1 MPLERVL
8 MVVKTY
14 PNPSRKY
21 GELTCTAGIRLRD
34 NSWVRI
40 YPYPFRLLD
49 YDYRFRKY
57 DVLELPLVKAPQDPR
72 PDSYRLE
79 DHTKIRV
86 LGNIPSG
93 KRWEERMRYIRPTVM
108 GSTEEFEAQMVRR
121 ERLAGASLQGLF
133 GDEAQQ
139 GGKRVV
145 WGRTIAV
152 IAVQQA
158 SARLEAEY
166 LGEDWPPEA
175 KAKLEAPA
183 FWEEGLFEGA
193 EMSPLM
199 TRPKELLRFC
209 PYRFHLTFTDLA
221 GRTVRKVV
229 TDWEIYSL
237 YFKEERRLESREKAL
252 ESVRYKVERE
262 IFAPDRETFLVVGSI
277 HHRYARKDMYAVIGF
292 IWPKCGLQT
301 PLFSNP

>member
-1 MPLERVL
+1 

-21 GELTCTAGIRLRD
+21 GELTCTAGIRLSD

-40 YPYPFRLLD
+40 YPYPFRLLE
-49 YDYRFRKY
+49 YDYRFQKY
-57 DVLELPLVKAPQDPR
+57 DILELPLVKASQDPR

-86 LGNIPSG
+86 LGNLPPG

-121 ERLAGASLQGLF
+121 EPLAGSGLQGLF
-133 GDEAQQ
+133 GDEAHQ
-139 GGKRVV
+139 GKRRVV
-145 WGRTIAV
+145 WGTTIAV

-158 SARLEAEY
+158 SAYLEAEY
-166 LGEDWPPEA
+166 LGEDWPPDA

-183 FWEEGLFEGA
+183 FWDEGLFEGA

-199 TRPKELLRFC
+199 KRPKELLRFC
-209 PYRFHLTFTDLA
+209 PYKFHLIFTDLA

-229 TDWEIYSL
+229 TDWEICSL
-237 YFKEERRLESREKAL
+237 YFREERRLGSREAAL
-252 ESVRYKVERE
+252 ESVKHKVEKQ

-277 HHRYARKDMYAVIGF
+277 HYRYARKDMYAVIGF
-292 IWPKCGLQT
+292 IWPKRELQAS
-301 PLFSNP
+301 LFADL